1 MVKPSG
7 EEMEE
12 WMCFNTFGQTFFT
25 LFVLSTGEHWNAIMH
40 EVMDSPDGPGELI
53 AVGFFLSFQFLCVAA
68 PAPRPRPRPR
78 PRPPRAAA
86 SDAARAVG

>member
-40 EVMDSPDGPGELI
+40 DVMDSPDGPGELI
-53 AVGFFLSFQFLCVAA
+53 AVGFFLSFQFVCSFSISFFFVLSFLLFFFSSFSSLVF
-68 PAPRPRPRPR
+68 
-78 PRPPRAAA
+78 
-86 SDAARAVG
+86 

>member
-1 MVKPSG
+1 MALLHGRAGCLTAKNGGFRRGQAVKPSG

-53 AVGFFLSFQFLCVAA
+53 AVG
-68 PAPRPRPRPR
+68 
-78 PRPPRAAA
+78 
-86 SDAARAVG
+86 